1 MECQKNFT
9 GKKDKTVSTETA
21 WTELGEKEMENSMS
35 KSKYVVILILCEIL
49 NMILFYCF
57 IPKYK
62 FNIGK
67 INIPSCLLFGAL
79 VAGALVSGLLMT
91 IKEERN
97 LKSILGV
104 VSLSLILYFDIFCW
118 KSVKF
123 WYCISLFGV
132 FFMII
137 KKNRKADFYEERGRS
152 NKFIRGV
159 VIIVLLLIGAGTGY
173 CNASGRI
180 SENIVM
186 AQSKLENVSGI
197 KLPSYEEWNA

>member
-49 NMILFYCF
+49 NMILFYYF

-62 FNIGK
+62 FNMGK

-97 LKSILGV
+97 LKSINSRIQCPINTSRCLR
-104 VSLSLILYFDIFCW
+104 
-118 KSVKF
+118 
-123 WYCISLFGV
+123 
-132 FFMII
+132 
-137 KKNRKADFYEERGRS
+137 RKAGKR
-152 NKFIRGV
+152 
-159 VIIVLLLIGAGTGY
+159 LITRY
-173 CNASGRI
+173 CKTAW
-180 SENIVM
+180 
-186 AQSKLENVSGI
+186 LF
-197 KLPSYEEWNA
+197 